1 MSKTTTVA
9 GRLAEKLNIPASKH
23 DYVTPYF
30 GLEKMDPD
38 VWTFPVS
45 TKGIKGIELMHKAYG
60 IWKNVVKQN
69 NLGRVNGTDS
79 SKVGEMIDDIRT
91 NFVDPKQPPV
101 FIDIDTGDIIT
112 GGHRYESSAV
122 LGIPGWMFQYVRC
135 SDAWARKRFAKAL
148 NNERVF
154 ACTLNDKAEVIEHIK
169 YGIKEGKIT
178 CEQDIEDEAVLIA
191 GHGCCKSAAVRAT
204 IVKEMVSFIANNGI
218 TSVQLERY
226 TSHNEKTYADFL
238 SRSTDDYVKDVINS
252 GENPNYYVNM
262 DNWGSRTNPIIVE
275 AAKCRKD
282 QHLNIQASVS
292 LPSARE
298 SLEQKRDK
306 VHGTYFSNLSETLDT
321 LFSYRFTNSCY
332 PWDHPDC
339 EHAFLAQDHHKEGV
353 IEGQFIRKSK

>member
-9 GRLAEKLNIPASKH
+9 QTLNIPKSKH
-23 DYVTPYF
+23 DYVTEYF
-30 GLEKMDPD
+30 SLEQMDPD
-38 VWTFPVS
+38 AWTFPVS

-79 SKVGEMIDDIRT
+79 SKVAEMIDDIRT
-91 NFVDPKQPPV
+91 NKVKSTQPPV

-112 GGHRYESSAV
+112 GGHRYEASAV

-178 CEQDIEDEAVLIA
+178 CEQDIEDEAFLIA

-238 SRSTDDYVKDVINS
+238 SRSADDYVKDVINN

-321 LFSYRFTNSCY
+321 LYSYRFTNSCY

>member
-1 MSKTTTVA
+1 MSKTTTV
-9 GRLAEKLNIPASKH
+9 AEKLNIPASKH

-91 NFVDPKQPPV
+91 NYVETKLPPV
-101 FIDIDTGDIIT
+101 YIDIDTGDIIT
-112 GGHRYESSAV
+112 GGHRYEASAV

-154 ACTLNDKAEVIEHIK
+154 ACTLNDKPEVIEHIK

-178 CEQDIEDEAVLIA
+178 CEQDIEDEAFLIA

-238 SRSTDDYVKDVINS
+238 SRSADDYVKDVINN

-321 LFSYRFTNSCY
+321 LYSYRFTNSCY